1 MLPKLDGKELVH
13 NEYANDSYNT
23 NTIAVV
29 DQREK
34 TNASPMRERNN
45 QAHELLT
52 YIINEVKR
60 FVASKR
66 VTDVGVR
73 ELDQKIQ
80 MEVYLREKKAAIL
93 EDRKQINGPQHTSLL
108 NGEEDLRSNLEKVQD
123 KYAHVAEEMDARSR
137 RSVVG
142 GSIGKP
148 S

>member
-1 MLPKLDGKELVH
+1 MVH
-13 NEYANDSYNT
+13 NEYANDSYSKEKT
-23 NTIAVV
+23 NTINVI
-29 DQREK
+29 DHREK
-34 TNASPMRERNN
+34 TNASPTRERNN

-93 EDRKQINGPQHTSLL
+93 EDRKQTNGPQHTSLL

-137 RSVVG
+137 RSVAG